1 MLLYQCVSLSY
12 IFYPIGSFVNLIRVH
27 FLNADRTLSLFMANR
42 HHFFRTDLNT
52 NQA

>member
-1 MLLYQCVSLSY
+1 MCVALLY
-12 IFYPIGSFVNLIRVH
+12 FYPIGFFAHLIRVH
-27 FLNADRTLSLFMANR
+27 FLNDDMALSLFMANR